1 MSDPAIDRKT
11 FAELSETMGEDF
23 MKELVAAYIEDTPQQ
38 FERLG
43 EALTTGDAETFRR
56 AAHTIKSTSLNFG
69 ASGLAGQA
77 RQLEELGRAGLLDG
91 AAPQIDTLKAAFTQV
106 QKELQELGYA

>member
-1 MSDPAIDRKT
+1 MSEAAIDRNT
-11 FAELSETMGEDF
+11 FAELSETMGDDF
-23 MKELVAAYIEDTPQQ
+23 IKELVTAYLEDTPQQ
-38 FERLG
+38 IETLKQ
-43 EALTTGDAETFRR
+43 ALTAGDADAFRR

-91 AAPQIDTLKAAFTQV
+91 AAPQVDSLGAVFTIV
-106 QKELQELGYA
+106 QQELQELGYA